1 MMTRPRHILLCLL
14 ALAPAATAF
23 GQPAHDAP
31 ATPLRALS
39 GSIEA
44 LTRKV
49 SPAVVQVLTTG
60 FTTVDDGDGDR
71 TDLVVGRQRSMGSGV
86 IVDPSGLIVTNAHVI
101 RGARRVQVILKSDD
115 RKGRPVDAA
124 IVGTAQELD
133 LALLRIAGTNLPH
146 LPFAD
151 YRKVQ
156 QGQLVFAFGSPQGL
170 RDSMTMGVVSTR
182 ERQMNPDD
190 PIFYLQTDAPV
201 NKGNSGGPLVNVDGE
216 LIGINTF
223 IMSDSGGSQGLGFAL
238 PSSLVEMGVAKLRQF
253 GRLHRGRIGV
263 ILQTVTPALADGL
276 GLDCA
281 SGALVA
287 DVLPGSPADA
297 VGIRIGDVIDQV
309 DGETIDS
316 VLPVAQRLF
325 TSSGDEQVRLR
336 VHRGAEART
345 VSVPIIAAA
354 NDFDRLSDM
363 VDPEKGA
370 IARLGIIGVTVTAEI
385 AQQMP
390 AIRVSSGVA
399 VAARSP
405 LAPVDVPLM
414 TGDVIHG
421 VNGRAIATIEQLRA
435 ALAEVPGGHPLVL
448 QVERNGQL
456 NFVTA
461 DADW

>member
-1 MMTRPRHILLCLL
+1 MMIRLRQILLFVL
-14 ALAPAATAF
+14 ALTTPAVASA
-23 GQPAHDAP
+23 QPAHDTAGGS
-31 ATPLRALS
+31 LKALS

-60 FTTVDDGDGDR
+60 FTTVDNGDGDKA
-71 TDLVVGRQRSMGSGV
+71 DLVVGRRRSLGSGV
-86 IVDPSGLIVTNAHVI
+86 IVDPDGLIVTNAHVI
-101 RGARRVQVILKSDD
+101 NGARRVQVILQTAD
-115 RKGRPVDAA
+115 RKGHTVDAT

-133 LALLRIAGTNLPH
+133 LALLRIAGTGLPF

-190 PIFYLQTDAPV
+190 PIFYVQTDAPV

-216 LIGINTF
+216 LVGINTF

-238 PSSLVEMGVAKLRQF
+238 PSSFVEMGVSRLKQF

-263 ILQTVTPALADGL
+263 LLQTLTPALSEGL

-281 SGALVA
+281 SGALVS
-287 DVLPGSPADA
+287 DVQPGSPAA
-297 VGIRIGDVIDQV
+297 SVGLRIGDVIDQV
-309 DGETIDS
+309 DGEAVDS
-316 VLPVAQRLF
+316 VQPVAMRLF
-325 TSSGDEQVRLR
+325 TSTGDEKILLR
-336 VHRGAEART
+336 VHRGTETRT
-345 VSVPIIAAA
+345 VEVPIVAEP
-354 NDFDRLSDM
+354 NDFDRLSDL
-363 VDPEKGA
+363 VDPDKGS
-370 IARLGIIGVTVTAEI
+370 IARLGVIGVTLTEDI
-385 AQQMP
+385 ARQMP
-390 AIRVSSGVA
+390 SIRVPVGIA

-405 LAPVDVPLM
+405 LAASDLPLM

-421 VNGRAIATIEQLRA
+421 VNGRPVTTIEELRTALAAIAPDHTLI
-435 ALAEVPGGHPLVL
+435 L
-448 QVERNGQL
+448 QVERNGQFS
-456 NFVTA
+456 FVTIDA
-461 DADW
+461 DA